1 MANFSINEL
10 KSLPNLITS
19 IRFFL
24 APFLVYLA
32 YMQELLL
39 FTIFFYICG
48 VSDYIDGP
56 IARRYNLATELGSML
71 DSFAD
76 ELLLLLGLVFIYLF
90 RSEILLD
97 NILLFGIFLSVYA
110 TERVLL
116 YALHKGKTRLH
127 LYSGKAF
134 ARSFYIFLPIMF
146 YVNNYSPMMY
156 LILTLGFITF
166 IEHSII
172 YIKYK
177 DIDPEIKTI
186 VKSKYNILSY
196 LSKSP
201 F

>member
-19 IRFFL
+19 VRFFL
-24 APFLVYLA
+24 APILVYLA
-32 YMQELLL
+32 YVQELLF
-39 FTIFFYICG
+39 FTILFYICG

-56 IARRYNLATELGSML
+56 IARKYNLDSELGSIL
-71 DSFAD
+71 DSVAD

-90 RSEILLD
+90 RPEILLD
-97 NILLFGIFLSVYA
+97 NIALFGVFLSVYA
-110 TERVLL
+110 VERILL
-116 YALHKGKTRLH
+116 YALHKGKARLH

-134 ARSFYIFLPIMF
+134 ARSFYIFLPLMF
-146 YVNNYSPMMY
+146 YIDNYSPMMY
-156 LILTLGFITF
+156 LILSLGFITF
-166 IEHSII
+166 IEHSIV

-177 DIDPEIKTI
+177 EIDPEIKSVI
-186 VKSKYNILSY
+186 KSKYNILSY